1 MFVRVYRFK
10 VKSKDFETY
19 REIERKASMIYKKH
33 GITKH
38 ITLFRK
44 GKSFTNILLL
54 EFYKSEKEFKRIL
67 KKVNA
72 DKRILKKVNADKRI
86 KELWKRFLRISVG
99 RVHGEGFL
107 LGR

>member
-72 DKRILKKVNADKRI
+72 DKRI

>member
-33 GITKH
+33 SITKH

-72 DKRILKKVNADKRI
+72 DKRI

>member
-10 VKSKDFETY
+10 VKSKDFEIY

-44 GKSFTNILLL
+44 GKSFTHILLL
-54 EFYKSEKEFKRIL
+54 EFYKSEKEF
-67 KKVNA
+67 
-72 DKRILKKVNADKRI
+72 KRILKKVNADKRI

-99 RVHGEGFL
+99 RVHGEVFCWADKY
-107 LGR
+107 